1 MAERNTNYTIMEG
14 YELPSAGKIYEAKV
28 DPHVELRSMTGRDEM
43 KRLSPSNTPLKT
55 LADIIEDCLIEK
67 PAIHVYD
74 MCLGDYEFLLHKL
87 RIVTY
92 GEDYKVTLRCPDCGE
107 IIETTAK
114 LGDIELKQYDEEE
127 ISKYRTFVLPKSNRT
142 VTLKFNTPRMTEEM
156 EVKVKE
162 MKRKYKSAT
171 IDFETL
177 VKLLSAID
185 YIDGAKM
192 PEHEL
197 ENFITKLPALDLQKL
212 LNNIDKLNALIGLE
226 NILYVTCTKCGEDIT
241 SFFRFG
247 PEFFRPTNI

>member
-1 MAERNTNYTIMEG
+1 MAERQTNYTIMEG
-14 YELPSAGKIYEAKV
+14 YELPSGGKIYETKV
-28 DPHVELRSMTGRDEM
+28 DPHVELRSMTARDEM
-43 KRLSPSNTPLKT
+43 KRLSPSSTPLKT
-55 LADIIEDCLIEK
+55 LADIIEDCFIEK

-92 GEDYKVTLRCPDCGE
+92 GEDYKVSLRCTDCGE

-114 LGDIELKQYDEEE
+114 LGNIELKPFNEEE
-127 ISKYRTFVLPKSNRT
+127 VNNHRTFVLPKCGRT
-142 VTLKFNTPRMTEEM
+142 VTLKFTTPRITEEM

-162 MKRKYKSAT
+162 MKRKYKNAT
-171 IDFETL
+171 IDFDTL
-177 VKLLSAID
+177 VKLLTAID
-185 YIDGAKM
+185 YVDGEKK

-197 ENFITKLPALDLQKL
+197 EDFITKLPAMDLQKL
-212 LNNIDKLNALIGLE
+212 LNNIDKLNTLIGLE
-226 NILYVTCTKCGEDIT
+226 NILYVTCPKCGEEIT